1 MANQLRGLLKLF
13 GLRLGKTTAP
23 ARWVERPAALFAQQP
38 GLRPVLAPLVAA
50 LAALEEQI
58 RASSRDLE
66 ARALA
71 DPVAARL
78 MSVPGVGPITALTF
92 KSCIEDPG
100 RFARSADA
108 GAYAGLVPRRFQ
120 SGERDT
126 KGHIT
131 KAGDPMLRRALYEA
145 ANNLLARVERPC
157 ALQRW
162 GKALAQAKGPSAPAS
177 PSPAS
182 SPFCRT
188 VFGCPTP
195 ASNGRNTAHG
205 LTGHQRGDLACAAGP
220 RAPGDTE
227 APAPY
232 RWPRS

>member
-1 MANQLRGLLKLF
+1 
-13 GLRLGKTTAP
+13 
-23 ARWVERPAALFAQQP
+23 
-38 GLRPVLAPLVAA
+38 LRPVLAPLVAA

-71 DPVAARL
+71 DPIAARL
-78 MSVPGVGPITALTF
+78 MSVPGVGPVTALTF

-131 KAGDPMLRRALYEA
+131 KAGDPMLRRALYEV
-145 ANNLLARVERPC
+145 ANNLLARVKRPS
-157 ALQRW
+157 APQRR
-162 GKALAQAKGPSAPAS
+162 GKAPAQAKGRARPRRRRPQARHSAAPSLAV
-177 PSPAS
+177 
-182 SPFCRT
+182 R
-188 VFGCPTP
+188 
-195 ASNGRNTAHG
+195 
-205 LTGHQRGDLACAAGP
+205 HQLPMDVEPPMG
-220 RAPGDTE
+220 
-227 APAPY
+227 
-232 RWPRS
+232 